1 MEFAMTTIVVDDYDR
16 AIEYY
21 TKSLGFTLTE
31 DTALSLEKRWVTIR
45 PGTQGAS
52 ILLARA
58 ATGEQ
63 RSRLG
68 NQTGGRVAF
77 FLHTDSFDAD
87 YARMKVAGV
96 VFIDAPRIQEYGK
109 VIVFVDLYGNKWD
122 FIGAN

>member
-1 MEFAMTTIVVDDYDR
+1 MDFADILQ
-16 AIEYY
+16 IC
-21 TKSLGFTLTE
+21 LGFVFVQSQT
-31 DTALSLEKRWVTIR
+31 
-45 PGTQGAS
+45 
-52 ILLARA
+52 
-58 ATGEQ
+58 Q